1 MALPKLETPVYSL
14 TLPSSGE
21 QIKFRPFLVKEQKLL
36 ILVNQDENKNE
47 LFDTLK
53 AIVSGCTF
61 NKLIVESLPMFDIEY
76 LFLKIRAK
84 SVGSKISLNLICPDD
99 EETQVPVDIDI
110 DDIEVQI
117 DEQHTNII
125 EVNDDIKLVMQY
137 PILEDMKQL
146 TNSTT
151 IELFKIINK
160 CVKELHHGEKIYNG
174 PDMTEKDLN
183 DFFES
188 MSTEQFDKVNEFFET
203 MPRLRHIIKIT
214 NPKTKIES
222 EIVLEGLESFLE

>member
-84 SVGSKISLNLICPDD
+84 SVGSKINVTLTCPDD
-99 EETQVPVDIDI
+99 EKTKVPTEVDLDEIELQV
-110 DDIEVQI
+110 
-117 DEQHTNII
+117 DEQHTNMIQI
-125 EVNDDIKLVMQY
+125 TDDIKLVMQY
-137 PILEDMKQL
+137 PIMSDVMKL
-146 TNSTT
+146 KNTSTM
-151 IELFKIINK
+151 EMFKILNK
-160 CVKELHHGEKIYNG
+160 CIKELHHGETIHNRA
-174 PDMTEKDLN
+174 DMSEKELD

-188 MSTEQFDKVNEFFET
+188 MNQDQFSQVNEFFES
-203 MPRLRHIIKIT
+203 MPRLRHYVTVVNPNTKVESKI
-214 NPKTKIES
+214 
-222 EIVLEGLESFLE
+222 LMEGLDSFLV

>member
-21 QIKFRPFLVKEQKLL
+21 KIKFRPFLVKEQKLL

-53 AIVSGCTF
+53 SVISGCTF
-61 NKLIVESLPMFDIEY
+61 DKLNVESLPMFDIEY

-84 SVGSKISLNLICPDD
+84 SVGSKINVTLICPDD
-99 EETQVPVDIDI
+99 EETQAPVDIDI
-110 DDIEVQI
+110 DEVEVQI

-137 PILEDMKQL
+137 PILEDMKL
-146 TNSTT
+146 LKDSSTM
-151 IELFKIINK
+151 ELFKIINK

-188 MSTEQFDKVNEFFET
+188 MSSEQFDKVNEFFET
-203 MPRLRHIIKIT
+203 MPRLRHITKIT

-222 EIVLEGLESFLE
+222 EIVIEGLESFLE

>member
-36 ILVNQDENKNE
+36 MLVHQDENKNE

-214 NPKTKIES
+214 NPKTNIES

>member
-47 LFDTLK
+47 IFDTLK

-99 EETQVPVDIDI
+99 EETQAPVDIDI

-146 TNSTT
+146 SNSTT

-203 MPRLRHIIKIT
+203 MPRLRHITKIT

>member
-1 MALPKLETPVYSL
+1 MAIPKLETPVHSL

-21 QIKFRPFLVKEQKLL
+21 QIKFRPFLVKEQKLM
-36 ILVNQDENKNE
+36 ILADEGDNQEE
-47 LFDTLK
+47 LYETLS
-53 AIVSGCTF
+53 AVIDGCTF
-61 NKLIVESLPMFDIEY
+61 NKLHVESLPMFDIEY

-214 NPKTKIES
+214 NPKTNIES

>member
-1 MALPKLETPVYSL
+1 MAIPKLETPVHSL

-21 QIKFRPFLVKEQKLL
+21 QIKFRPFLVKEQKLM
-36 ILVNQDENKNE
+36 ILADEGNNQEE
-47 LFDTLK
+47 LYETLS
-53 AIVSGCTF
+53 AVIDGCTF
-61 NKLIVESLPMFDIEY
+61 NKLQIDTLPMFDIEY

-84 SVGSKISLNLICPDD
+84 SVGSKINVTLICPDD
-99 EETQVPVDIDI
+99 EETQAPVDIDI
-110 DDIEVQI
+110 DEVEVQI

-137 PILEDMKQL
+137 PILEDMKL
-146 TNSTT
+146 LKDSSTM
-151 IELFKIINK
+151 ELFKIINK

-188 MSTEQFDKVNEFFET
+188 MSSEQFDKVNEFFET
-203 MPRLRHIIKIT
+203 MPRLRHITKIT

-222 EIVLEGLESFLE
+222 EIVIEGLESFLE

>member
-47 LFDTLK
+47 IFDTLK

-84 SVGSKISLNLICPDD
+84 SVGSKITLNLICPDD
-99 EETQVPVDIDI
+99 EETQAPVDIDI

-146 TNSTT
+146 SNSTT
-151 IELFKIINK
+151 MELFKIINK

-203 MPRLRHIIKIT
+203 MPRLRHITKIT

>member
-36 ILVNQDENKNE
+36 LLVQQDENKNE

-99 EETQVPVDIDI
+99 EETQAPVDIDI

-146 TNSTT
+146 SNSTT
-151 IELFKIINK
+151 MELFKIINK

-203 MPRLRHIIKIT
+203 MPRLRHITKIT

-222 EIVLEGLESFLE
+222 EVVLEGLESFLV

>member
-1 MALPKLETPVYSL
+1 MAIPKLETPVHSL

-53 AIVSGCTF
+53 SVISGCTF
-61 NKLIVESLPMFDIEY
+61 DKLNVESLPMFDIEY

-84 SVGSKISLNLICPDD
+84 SVGSKINVTLICPDD
-99 EETQVPVDIDI
+99 EETQAPVDIDI
-110 DDIEVQI
+110 DEVEVQI

-137 PILEDMKQL
+137 PILEDMKL
-146 TNSTT
+146 LKDSSTM
-151 IELFKIINK
+151 ELFKIINK

-188 MSTEQFDKVNEFFET
+188 MSSEQFDKVNEFFET
-203 MPRLRHIIKIT
+203 MPRLRHITKIT

-222 EIVLEGLESFLE
+222 EIVIEGLESFLE

>member
-99 EETQVPVDIDI
+99 EETQAPVDIDI

-222 EIVLEGLESFLE
+222 EIVLEGLESFLV

>member
-1 MALPKLETPVYSL
+1 MAIPKLETPVHSL

>member
-214 NPKTKIES
+214 NPKTNIES